1 MAKKTINLGVV
12 PDGVGGDTYRT
23 AMQKAIDN
31 FDELYSGADILRT
44 SNAKGESI
52 RFPDGTQI
60 NYGKQ
65 VVNANVPAGQAI
77 AWDPYNMS
85 NQPMPFVDANL
96 ETSLQVLLKTGTN
109 GNGDALYSTQFP
121 YANSTGGV
129 VLASLNTGVKP
140 ALAFPSFTLGTF
152 ATQSYIV
159 HFMCVGRWK

>member
-23 AMQKAIDN
+23 AMQKVIDN

-65 VVNANVPAGQAI
+65 VVNATVPAGQGTT
-77 AWDPYNMS
+77 WDQFNMT
-85 NQPMPFVDANL
+85 NQPMPFIDASFETNL
-96 ETSLQVLLKTGTN
+96 QLLLKTGTN
-109 GNGDALYSTQFP
+109 GTGDALYSCMFP
-121 YANSTGGV
+121 YANVAGV
-129 VLASLNTGVKP
+129 AVYSALNTGVKP
-140 ALAFPSFTLGTF
+140 SAAHPSFTLGSI
-152 ATQSYIV
+152 AAQSFIV
-159 HFMCVGRWK
+159 HFLCVGRWK